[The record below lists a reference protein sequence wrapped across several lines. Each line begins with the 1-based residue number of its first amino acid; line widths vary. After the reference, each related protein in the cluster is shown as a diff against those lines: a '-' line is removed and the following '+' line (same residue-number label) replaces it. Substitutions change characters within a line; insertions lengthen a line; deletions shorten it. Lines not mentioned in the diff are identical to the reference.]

1 MSTLAQDEVPEW
13 SGDGVGGGWGGGSL
27 ISLSSLFSPHP
38 LRALPPPHPVTRHLL
53 LYPSTMAS
61 FNGKGPALH

>member
-13 SGDGVGGGWGGGSL
+13 SGDGDGWGRGEGRL
-27 ISLSSLFSPHP
+27 TSLSSLFSPYP

-53 LYPSTMAS
+53 LYPSIMAS
-61 FNGKGPALH
+61 FNEKGPTLH